1 MHKTTGANRVVF
13 ALALCASLALPPSTR
28 ADTVLDFVVKKNAT
42 DPAIKQSL
50 VVKDDQIMVKAAGGD
65 KGIDLLYRRDQETVL
80 IVDHQKHTLMTVNEE
95 EAARLNRQVKDVQP
109 LLQGF
114 SSQVAKLSPEQRQKW
129 QELLGDTISLDK
141 MAEAAEPMPAT
152 RVVATK
158 LAKKV
163 AGIRCQE
170 MRLLQGETPMAELCL
185 AEPAALKIGARDE
198 STLRAL
204 FALYERI
211 AVKSQEMTRQLG
223 LSLPAVAMAEMSG
236 LPVEIRDLSRDETG
250 SLTLSQVKTTPV
262 APEMMLIPSGYKT
275 VPLSIWP

>member
-1 MHKTTGANRVVF
+1 MHKTTGAKGVVWGLIF
-13 ALALCASLALPPSTR
+13 CASLALPPGTR

-50 VVKDDQIMVKAAGGD
+50 VVKNDQIMVKAAGGD

-95 EAARLNRQVKDVQP
+95 EAARLNRQAKDVQP

-141 MAEAAEPMPAT
+141 IAEAAEPMPAT
-152 RVVATK
+152 RVVATR

-211 AVKSQEMTRQLG
+211 ASKSQEMTRQLG

-236 LPVEIRDLSRDETG
+236 LPVEIKDLSRDETG

-262 APEMMLIPSGYKT
+262 APEMMLIPSGYKA